1 MFVCRDCGTQQL
13 RNSNIKEF
21 FSTSWKSLFSVDV
34 TICKHC
40 TCVGEE
46 LVVTHVG
53 HGIDEVGT
61 LQVEIE
67 VNGEVPLMQPEAA
80 VYVDPFEGTCIVSGA
95 CIGVANKELILM
107 HYFNLAFHVK
117 RRT

>member
-1 MFVCRDCGTQQL
+1 M
-13 RNSNIKEF
+13 KEF
-21 FSTSWKSLFSVDV
+21 FSTSWKSLFSVYV

-80 VYVDPFEGTCIVSGA
+80 VYVDPFEGTCVKSGA
-95 CIGVANKELILM
+95 CIDVANKELILM
-107 HYFNLAFHVK
+107 HYFNLVFHVK